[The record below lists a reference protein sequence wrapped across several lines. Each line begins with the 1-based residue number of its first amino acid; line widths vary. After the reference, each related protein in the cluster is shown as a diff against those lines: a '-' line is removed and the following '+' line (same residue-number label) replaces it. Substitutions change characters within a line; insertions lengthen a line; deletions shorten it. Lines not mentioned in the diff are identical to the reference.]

1 MLDQESLDLFISGQE
16 DISRIV
22 LVTEEFISMLSS
34 NQEAKIVA
42 SG

>member
-1 MLDQESLDLFISGQE
+1 MLGQESLDLFISGWENVSQ
-16 DISRIV
+16 IM
-22 LVTEEFISMLSS
+22 LTTEEFVSTSSS